1 MANSSSG
8 ESVTDR
14 VVRVL
19 ETFTP
24 TRTAQTVSEIGRRAN
39 LPMST
44 AHRIVGELVIAGL
57 LERDEQLRVR
67 IGLRLWELATRGSS
81 ALRMRQ
87 VALPFMERV
96 QSRVREHTQL
106 VVLEEDEALCVERLL
121 APSSGENITVIAG
134 RLPLHACS
142 SGLVLLANGDAELQ
156 ERVLSGRLQ
165 RMSEET
171 ITDPGRLRELLATV
185 RREGHVVAPG
195 HVSAVSTG
203 IAVPVHD
210 RAGATIAALA
220 VVLPRKANPE
230 PALMELKS
238 AARGLGR
245 ALHASA

>member
-1 MANSSSG
+1 MANSASG

-24 TRTAQTVSEIGRRAN
+24 TRTVQTASDISRRAG

-44 AHRIVGELVIAGL
+44 AHRIVNELVTAGL
-57 LERDEQLRVR
+57 LERDEQMRVR

-96 QSRVREHTQL
+96 QSRIREHTQL
-106 VVLEEDEALCVERLL
+106 VVLEEDEALCVERLS
-121 APSSGENITVIAG
+121 APNSGENITMIAG
-134 RLPLHACS
+134 RLPLHAS
-142 SGLVLLANGDAELQ
+142 SAGLVLLANADADVQ
-156 ERVLSGRLQ
+156 ERVLSSRLR

-171 ITDPGRLRELLATV
+171 ITDPERLRELLADA
-185 RREGHVVAPG
+185 RSRGQVVAPG
-195 HVSAVSTG
+195 YISAVSTG
-203 IAVPVHD
+203 VAVPVHD
-210 RAGATIAALA
+210 RAGGTIAALS
-220 VVLPRKANPE
+220 VVLPRVSDPA

-238 AARGLGR
+238 AARGIGR
-245 ALHASA
+245 ALQASS